1 MKNCPENCINCLMD
15 NEAEE
20 IVEPWT
26 DRPEF
31 NSEGLPS
38 E

>member
-1 MKNCPENCINCLMD
+1 MTTCPENCINCLMD

-26 DRPEF
+26 DRYEIG
-31 NSEGLPS
+31 EDGLPS